1 MDRFLVKTEHKK
13 TEPKKRQRAAV
24 VRDDDDD
31 DAVIV
36 GKVEYDLHF
45 MDQLANHIARQSG
58 LVKLS
63 DDGKKATYRRI
74 SGDDVYIKSGDAFV
88 KVEDS
93 APEWLGDLGPA
104 RERCQLRRQLEPFEP
119 VEKIPTTNPY
129 DDFALPDDVLVS
141 IPLP

>member
-1 MDRFLVKTEHKK
+1 
-13 TEPKKRQRAAV
+13 
-24 VRDDDDD
+24 
-31 DAVIV
+31 
-36 GKVEYDLHF
+36 

-63 DDGKKATYRRI
+63 DDGKKATYGRI

-119 VEKIPTTNPY
+119 VEKIPTTKPY
-129 DDFALPDDVLVS
+129 DDFALPDDVLAS
-141 IPLP
+141 IPLPCAVDLCSGFVQGGD

>member
-1 MDRFLVKTEHKK
+1 MDRYLVKTEHKK

-63 DDGKKATYRRI
+63 DATGRRPRTAGYLETTSTSRVATRLSRWRTLLR
-74 SGDDVYIKSGDAFV
+74 SGSGILDLV
-88 KVEDS
+88 QHVS
-93 APEWLGDLGPA
+93 AASYTASWSHSN
-104 RERCQLRRQLEPFEP
+104 R
-119 VEKIPTTNPY
+119 
-129 DDFALPDDVLVS
+129 
-141 IPLP
+141 

>member
-24 VRDDDDD
+24 VRDDDND

-36 GKVEYDLHF
+36 GKIQYDLHF

-63 DDGKKATYRRI
+63 DDRKKAKYDRK

-93 APEWLGDLGPA
+93 APEWLG
-104 RERCQLRRQLEPFEP
+104 E
-119 VEKIPTTNPY
+119 I
-129 DDFALPDDVLVS
+129 LVQHVS
-141 IPLP
+141 AASYAVSWSHSNR

>member
-1 MDRFLVKTEHKK
+1 MDRYLVKTEHKK

-63 DDGKKATYRRI
+63 DDGKKATYGRI

-93 APEWLGDLGPA
+93 APEWLGDLGP
-104 RERCQLRRQLEPFEP
+104 QH
-119 VEKIPTTNPY
+119 
-129 DDFALPDDVLVS
+129 VS
-141 IPLP
+141 AASYAASWSHSNR